1 MQTEKAKPKFSG
13 SYTITGLPEGYT
25 VNIFEL
31 NQTAF
36 NVRGMLQL
44 SHEGKRLDYSVEGD
58 NFVPD
63 VKLNF
68 KSTDGNTFSFEGM
81 FDDDGTVKG
90 FLNGQ
95 FIGDVKL
102 QQASKH

>member
-13 SYTITGLPEGYT
+13 SYTIIGLPDGYT
-25 VNIFEL
+25 VNIFEV
-31 NQTAF
+31 NQTSY

-44 SHEGKRLDYSVEGD
+44 NHEGKKLDYSVEGD
-58 NFVPD
+58 NFVPN
-63 VKLNF
+63 VKLTF
-68 KSTDGNTFSFEGM
+68 TSTDDNTFSFEGM
-81 FDDDGTVKG
+81 FDDDGNVKG

-102 QQASKH
+102 QKPSRH